1 MYGYT
6 LAIVQA
12 NKIASR
18 SNLGVKLGRA
28 CITAN
33 IPISQVA
40 QDFNVTRTTIYNW
53 FSGATRPS
61 MRMESAIEQYIKELA

>member
-12 NKIASR
+12 NKIASQ

-28 CITAN
+28 CIAADV
-33 IPISQVA
+33 PIFQVA
-40 QDFNVTRTTIYNW
+40 KDFNVTRTTVYNW
-53 FSGATRPS
+53 FSGKTRPS
-61 MRMESAIEQYIKELA
+61 MRMEHAIEQYIKELA

>member
-18 SNLGVKLGRA
+18 SNLGVRLGRA
-28 CITAN
+28 CIAAD

-53 FSGATRPS
+53 FSGTTRPS